1 MQYCLCLCVVC
12 ACVCVH
18 VWYVCLCVHA
28 HVYLTACLTVCLAQG
43 CDYIVYLYDIVVCVI
58 VGTNFVQGI
67 SRRHASLL
75 LSPLTQNRRHGF
87 WSGSISKGFA
97 SHLQVESKQRHVVH
111 RHLEE
116 NGLGRNAS
124 DHANAHILYINSM
137 HTYKNA
143 YTLMH
148 ISTVCI
154 HTHIHTTAYINSMHT
169 YAHTH

>member
-12 ACVCVH
+12 ACVRVH
-18 VWYVCLCVHA
+18 VWY
-28 HVYLTACLTVCLAQG
+28 VYLTACLTVCLAQG

-58 VGTNFVQGI
+58 VATNFVQGI

-97 SHLQVESKQRHVVH
+97 SHLQVENKQRHVVH

-124 DHANAHILYINSM
+124 GYTNAHMYQQYAYIR
-137 HTYKNA
+137 T

-154 HTHIHTTAYINSMHT
+154 HKYIHTNAYINSMHT
-169 YAHTH
+169 YVHTH